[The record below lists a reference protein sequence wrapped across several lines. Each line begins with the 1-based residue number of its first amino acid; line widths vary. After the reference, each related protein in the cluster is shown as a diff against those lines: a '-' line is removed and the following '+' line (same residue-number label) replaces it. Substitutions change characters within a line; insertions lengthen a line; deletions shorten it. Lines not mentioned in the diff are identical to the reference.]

1 MKKCIF
7 SMAVLAAMVGTMTSC
22 SNDEEVNSSNNAVV
36 GKAISFNVNNGSGTR
51 ALGTTPGNYLTQVQN
66 FQVWGYYA
74 DGATGTGVTP
84 GAQYVGVSNTV
95 GVFMD
100 GDGAGAW
107 NYRTASDASYW
118 PAETAPL
125 NFQAITPASDASF
138 TIENTPSGNLAH
150 VVANVTVPT
159 DNAAQKDIMFASTP
173 NQKASSNSRKVN
185 LSFQHAM
192 SQITFSAKLASTKF
206 TAEVSGISI
215 NNIKSTGKVGYLAEN
230 DAAGAVVLGG
240 GADASMTVANYATG
254 MVADG
259 TVDDISTAKT
269 LTADDGALIMLP
281 QTTVKWATV
290 DGTPVTVAEA
300 DAAKN
305 SYLVI
310 TCKIKTT
317 DGTYLVGSDSS
328 FGTVYVPFAANWE
341 RSKKYNYT
349 IVFGTGTGG
358 FDADGNLIFQ
368 PISYSA
374 SVEDW
379 TPVDGGQL
387 DS

>member
-1 MKKCIF
+1 
-7 SMAVLAAMVGTMTSC
+7 MAVMAAMVGAMTSC
-22 SNDEEVNSSNNAVV
+22 SNDEETSGSNNAVA
-36 GKAISFNVNNGSGTR
+36 GKTIGFNVSNGSGTR
-51 ALGTTPGNYLTQVQN
+51 ALGTTPGNYLTQVQD

-74 DGATGTGVTP
+74 ADATGTGVVP
-84 GAQYVGVSNTV
+84 GGQYVGASNTV
-95 GVFMD
+95 GIFID
-100 GDGAGAW
+100 GDGSGSW
-107 NYRTASDASYW
+107 GYRTASDASYW
-118 PAETAPL
+118 PTETAPL
-125 NFQAITPASDASF
+125 NFQAITPATDASF

-159 DNAAQKDIMFASTP
+159 DNALQRDIMFASTP
-173 NQKASSNSRKVN
+173 NQTAASNSRKVN
-185 LSFQHAM
+185 LRFQHAM

-206 TAEVSGISI
+206 TAEVSGIAI

-230 DAAGAVVLGG
+230 DQAGAVVLGG

-259 TVDDISTAKT
+259 NITDIATAKP
-269 LTADDGALIMLP
+269 LTAADGALIMLP
-281 QTTVKWATV
+281 QTTTKWATV

-317 DGTYLVGSDSS
+317 DGTYLVGSDDT

-374 SVEDW
+374 TVEDW